1 MSTNSQKNI
10 IRIAT
15 ATFVVIM
22 LSAVCIYM
30 IFHFGKVINAFS
42 SLLKIIAPI
51 IYGFIIAYILIPVC
65 AFFENNIFKAK
76 TRKPKTAKRLRIVS
90 IAITLILF
98 FLAIA
103 GFFRLVIPELYKSFT
118 IIIKSFPTY
127 ERNVETWL
135 TETKDKLPENIKMNF
150 DYSASE
156 IMDEIYNFLTEN
168 ILPSF
173 TVWMDNIKSGVFG
186 VVKFVL
192 NLVIGIIVSVY
203 LMANREL
210 MIGQCKKTIYGLF
223 KKETA
228 NNTINN
234 IRYINKTFQNF
245 FVGKLADSLCIGLI
259 TFIVMTVFQFDYA
272 ALISVIIG
280 ITNII
285 PVFGPF
291 IGAIPSAL
299 LIFMVDPVECFY
311 FVIFVIILQQF
322 DGNILGPK
330 ILGSST
336 GLSGFWV
343 IFAITLFGGCFGI
356 VGMLV
361 GVPIFAVF
369 FTGFKA
375 FINSRLLNKNL
386 TTDTMNYRSV
396 SMIDDDNNF
405 IMIPKEEVK
414 DLKGKST
421 KKSKSLN
428 PFNNLFNKDSGNE
441 NSETGDNN
449 DENKN

>member
-1 MSTNSQKNI
+1 MSSNSQKNI
-10 IRIAT
+10 IRIAM

-30 IFHFGKVINAFS
+30 IFHFGKVMDTISGF
-42 SLLKIIAPI
+42 LKIIAPI
-51 IYGFIIAYILIPVC
+51 IYGFILAYILIPVC
-65 AFFENNIFKAK
+65 AFFENRVFKAK
-76 TRKPKTAKRLRIVS
+76 TKKPKTAKRLRTLS
-90 IAITLILF
+90 IAITLLIF
-98 FLAIA
+98 FLLIA

-127 ERNVETWL
+127 EKNVETWL

-150 DYSASE
+150 NYSASE
-156 IMDEIYNFLTEN
+156 IMDEIYEFLTTN
-168 ILPSF
+168 VLPGI
-173 TVWMDNIKSGVFG
+173 TEWMDSIKSGVFTAI
-186 VVKFVL
+186 KFVL
-192 NLVIGIIVSVY
+192 NFIIGIIISVY
-203 LMANREL
+203 LMANKEHML
-210 MIGQCKKTIYGLF
+210 GQCKKAIYGMM

-228 NNTINN
+228 NDTINN

-245 FVGKLADSLCIGLI
+245 FVGKLADSLVIGLI
-259 TFIVMTVFQFDYA
+259 CFIIMTVFQFEYA

-280 ITNII
+280 ITNIV

-291 IGAIPSAL
+291 IGAIPSAF
-299 LIFMVDPVECFY
+299 LIFMVNPVQCLY
-311 FVIFVIILQQF
+311 FIIFVIILQQF

-343 IFAITLFGGCFGI
+343 IFAITLFGGWFGI
-356 VGMLV
+356 IGMLV

-375 FINSRLLNKNL
+375 YINSRLTAKNL
-386 TTDTMNYRSV
+386 TTDTTEYKDV
-396 SMIDDDNNF
+396 SFIDDDNNF

-414 DLKGKST
+414 DLRTKGT
-421 KKSKSLN
+421 KKPRSLN
-428 PFNNLFNKDSGNE
+428 PFSNLFNKDSGNE
-441 NSETGDNN
+441 DNN
-449 DENKN
+449 SNNDDKN